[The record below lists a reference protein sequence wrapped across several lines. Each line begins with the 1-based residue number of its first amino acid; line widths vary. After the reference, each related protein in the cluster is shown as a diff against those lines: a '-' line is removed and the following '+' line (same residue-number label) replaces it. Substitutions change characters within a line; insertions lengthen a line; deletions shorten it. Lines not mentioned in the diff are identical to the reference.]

1 MKFIVR
7 VVLMALLF
15 TFVFPTVA
23 PGVQIHGTFW
33 PEGIVCGLIFAG
45 VSIVIGLLAAMFSF
59 FTLGIGLVLLFILQ
73 MFIPALTLQLM
84 ANWFPNHLT
93 VVNWE
98 AAVVAGLCIWVVNY
112 IFSRLGSSK

>member
-1 MKFIVR
+1 MNFIVR

-23 PGVQIHGTFW
+23 PGVQIHGAFW
-33 PEGIVCGLIFAG
+33 PEGIVCGLLFVG
-45 VSIVIGLLAAMFSF
+45 VGIVVGLLAVLFSF
-59 FTLGIGLVLLFILQ
+59 FTLGIGLVLLAILQ

-84 ANWFPNHLT
+84 ATWFPGYLT

-98 AAVVAGLCIWVVNY
+98 AAVIAGLCIWVVN
-112 IFSRLGSSK
+112 FVLSRLGSSK